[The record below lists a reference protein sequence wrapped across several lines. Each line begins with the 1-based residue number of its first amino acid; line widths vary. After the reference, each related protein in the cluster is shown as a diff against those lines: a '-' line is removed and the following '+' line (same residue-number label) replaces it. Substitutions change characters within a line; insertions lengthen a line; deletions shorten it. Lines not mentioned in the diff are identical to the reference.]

1 MDFEQLG
8 RRIDREM
15 KKLRHFLEM
24 EVKPTTQKKAAEAL
38 RKASKSLD
46 RAADEIEAALS
57 RKRS

>member
-15 KKLRHFLEM
+15 KKLLHFLEK
-24 EVKPTTQKKAAEAL
+24 EVKPTTQKKAAEVL